1 MTHSIG
7 IIGCNGYVGSYLTSF
22 FNRFESFDVYPIEK
36 KNYKQMTVHEF
47 DIIIDS
53 SNNSKKYISES
64 DYYRDFNESV
74 VNCAKNVE
82 NFSAKK
88 YILISSIDI
97 YSSIHDICCTNED
110 SQLDIL
116 RQSKYGFNKFLAEL
130 LVKKTCNDWLILRL
144 SGMIGGNLK
153 KGPIYDI
160 LNDQPLR
167 LKKTSTIPVLH
178 LEKICNAIKHL
189 IISKKS
195 NEVYNIASNNSISIA
210 NIASLMQKTPKYHR
224 EAIHRELYIDNSKI
238 SKEID
243 MGSSEDSINLNC
255 EN

>member
-1 MTHSIG
+1 
-7 IIGCNGYVGSYLTSF
+7 
-22 FNRFESFDVYPIEK
+22 
-36 KNYKQMTVHEF
+36 
-47 DIIIDS
+47 
-53 SNNSKKYISES
+53 
-64 DYYRDFNESV
+64 
-74 VNCAKNVE
+74 
-82 NFSAKK
+82 
-88 YILISSIDI
+88 
-97 YSSIHDICCTNED
+97 
-110 SQLDIL
+110 
-116 RQSKYGFNKFLAEL
+116 
-130 LVKKTCNDWLILRL
+130 
-144 SGMIGGNLK
+144 MIGGSLK

-178 LEKICNAIKHL
+178 LEKICNTIKHL

-210 NIASLMQKTPKYHR
+210 DIASLMQKTPKYHH

-243 MGSSEDSINLNC
+243 MGSCEDSINLNC